1 MPSRFDAPLAIAAV
15 LAWLTVIIQT
25 APRTPEPP
33 AIVSCDLRGAI

>member
-1 MPSRFDAPLAIAAV
+1 MPSRLDAPLAIAAV

-33 AIVSCDLRGAI
+33 AIVSCELKGSV